1 MIAERERESNIVF
14 NDYSVA
20 RAWFFENT
28 HFSIYFI
35 YFLNFEF
42 QFSELNSYIKGMK
55 EYMIDDVKSEIK
67 EVPITFYRDSS
78 RLVKLGDLIGSE

>member
-55 EYMIDDVKSEIK
+55 E
-67 EVPITFYRDSS
+67 
-78 RLVKLGDLIGSE
+78 